1 MWERAC
7 SRRRPHKQPLHQTL
21 HNSQIPPTNKT
32 YKNKP
37 SQTLDRGS
45 ASMRQ
50 LPSLNTLRVFEE
62 VARHRSFSQ
71 AALGLNVT
79 QGAVSRQIK
88 QLEDYLGVAL
98 FVRTPQG
105 LSLTEAGSNLKPHL
119 AEAFDHMERAL
130 QAVRVPNLRQRL
142 RVLAPPTWATRWLSP
157 HLRAFCQRYPDI
169 SLSVTNQASHD
180 SLAEIDCHIRFG
192 LAASTQCASQ
202 LLVME
207 RHIAV
212 ASPELF
218 NGDQAPDLRE
228 FPLLHILHDG
238 KRLKVWENWLAAMC
252 REDIE
257 AGQGLEFSTLDQV
270 IHTALAGGGLAVID
284 RQMIE
289 KELANGSLVPITPIE
304 VIGPYGYWLDVAND
318 KQGLSKVKL
327 FTDWLSLV
335 SNP

>member
-1 MWERAC
+1 
-7 SRRRPHKQPLHQTL
+7 
-21 HNSQIPPTNKT
+21 
-32 YKNKP
+32 
-37 SQTLDRGS
+37 
-45 ASMRQ
+45 MRQ
-50 LPSLNTLRVFEE
+50 LPSLNMLRVFEE

-88 QLEDYLGVAL
+88 QLEDYLGVTL
-98 FVRTPQG
+98 FIRTPQG
-105 LSLTEAGSNLKPHL
+105 LSLTETGRALSAQLSD
-119 AEAFDHMERAL
+119 AFDHVERAL

-142 RVLAPPTWATRWLSP
+142 RIVAPPTWATRWLSA

-169 SLSVTNQASHD
+169 SLSVTHQNGYE

-192 LAASTQCASQ
+192 LEALSHCNSQ

-207 RHIAV
+207 RHMAV

-218 NGDQAPDLRE
+218 VNGQPPDLRQ

-238 KRLKVWENWLAAMC
+238 KRLKVWENWLAAMGH
-252 REDIE
+252 EDVD
-257 AGQGLEFSTLDQV
+257 AAQGLEFSTLDQV

-289 KELANGSLVPITPIE
+289 KELANGSLLPITAVE
-304 VIGPYGYWLDVAND
+304 VLGPYGYWLDVAND
-318 KQGLSKVKL
+318 KQGLSKVRL
-327 FTDWLSLV
+327 FTDWLGLV

>member
-1 MWERAC
+1 
-7 SRRRPHKQPLHQTL
+7 
-21 HNSQIPPTNKT
+21 
-32 YKNKP
+32 
-37 SQTLDRGS
+37 
-45 ASMRQ
+45 MRQ
-50 LPSLNTLRVFEE
+50 LPSLNMLRVFEE

-98 FVRTPQG
+98 FIRTPQG
-105 LSLTEAGSNLKPHL
+105 LSLTETGLALSPHL
-119 AEAFDHMERAL
+119 SDAFDHIERAL

-142 RVLAPPTWATRWLSP
+142 RIVAPPTWATRWLSA

-169 SLSVTNQASHD
+169 SLSVTHQTGHD
-180 SLAEIDCHIRFG
+180 NLAEIDCHIRFG
-192 LAASTQCASQ
+192 LEADSHCSSQ

-207 RHIAV
+207 RHMAV

-218 NGDQAPDLRE
+218 INGQPPDLRQ

-238 KRLKVWENWLAAMC
+238 RRLKVWENWLAAMG
-252 REDIE
+252 RDDID

-289 KELANGSLVPITPIE
+289 KELANGSLLPITPVE
-304 VIGPYGYWLDVAND
+304 VVGPYGYWLDVAND
-318 KQGLSKVKL
+318 KLGLSKVRL
-327 FTDWLSLV
+327 FTEWLGLV

>member
-1 MWERAC
+1 
-7 SRRRPHKQPLHQTL
+7 
-21 HNSQIPPTNKT
+21 
-32 YKNKP
+32 
-37 SQTLDRGS
+37 
-45 ASMRQ
+45 MRQ

-238 KRLKVWENWLAAMC
+238 KRLKVWENWLTAMG
-252 REDIE
+252 REDID

-327 FTDWLSLV
+327 FTEWLSLV

>member
-1 MWERAC
+1 
-7 SRRRPHKQPLHQTL
+7 
-21 HNSQIPPTNKT
+21 
-32 YKNKP
+32 
-37 SQTLDRGS
+37 
-45 ASMRQ
+45 MRQ
-50 LPSLNTLRVFEE
+50 LPSLNMLRVFEE

-71 AALGLNVT
+71 AAASLNVT

-98 FVRTPQG
+98 FVRTPRG
-105 LSLTEAGSNLKPHL
+105 LSLTESGTALSPQLGD
-119 AEAFDHMERAL
+119 AFDHIERAL

-142 RVLAPPTWATRWLSP
+142 RILAPPTWATRWLSA

-180 SLAEIDCHIRFG
+180 SLAEVDCQIRFG
-192 LAASTQCASQ
+192 LEADSHCSSQ

-218 NGDQAPDLRE
+218 EQGEAPDLRH

-238 KRLKVWENWLAAMC
+238 KRLKVWENWLAAMG
-252 REDIE
+252 REDVD
-257 AGQGLEFSTLDQV
+257 ARQGLEFSTLDQV
-270 IHTALAGGGLAVID
+270 INTALAGGGLAVID
-284 RQMIE
+284 RQMIV
-289 KELANGSLVPITPIE
+289 KELANGSLLPITPVE
-304 VIGPYGYWLDVAND
+304 VVGPYGYWLDVAND
-318 KQGLSKVKL
+318 KQGLSKVRL
-327 FTDWLSLV
+327 FTEWLSLV

>member
-1 MWERAC
+1 
-7 SRRRPHKQPLHQTL
+7 
-21 HNSQIPPTNKT
+21 
-32 YKNKP
+32 
-37 SQTLDRGS
+37 
-45 ASMRQ
+45 MRQ

-88 QLEDYLGVAL
+88 HLEDYLGVAL

-105 LSLTEAGSNLKPHL
+105 LSLTESGSALSPHL
-119 AEAFDHMERAL
+119 AEAFDHIERAL

-169 SLSVTNQASHD
+169 NLSITSQIGHD
-180 SLAEIDCHIRFG
+180 SLTEVDCHIRFG
-192 LAASTQCASQ
+192 LAATQNCVSR

-218 NGDQAPDLRE
+218 NGDQAPDLWQI
-228 FPLLHILHDG
+228 PLLHILHDG
-238 KRLKVWENWLAAMC
+238 KRLKVWETWLAAMG
-252 REDIE
+252 RDDID
-257 AGQGLEFSTLDQV
+257 AGRGLEFSTLDQV

-289 KELANGSLVPITPIE
+289 KELANGSLRPITPIE

-318 KQGLSKVKL
+318 KQGLSKVNL
-327 FTDWLSLV
+327 FTEWLSLV

>member
-1 MWERAC
+1 
-7 SRRRPHKQPLHQTL
+7 
-21 HNSQIPPTNKT
+21 
-32 YKNKP
+32 
-37 SQTLDRGS
+37 
-45 ASMRQ
+45 MRQ
-50 LPSLNTLRVFEE
+50 LPSLNMLRVFEE

-105 LSLTEAGSNLKPHL
+105 LSLTESGIALSPHL
-119 AEAFDHMERAL
+119 AEAFDHIERAL

-142 RVLAPPTWATRWLSP
+142 RILAPPTWATRWLSA
-157 HLRAFCQRYPDI
+157 HLRVFCQRYPDI
-169 SLSVTNQASHD
+169 SLSVTNQTGHD
-180 SLAEIDCHIRFG
+180 NLAEIDCHIRFG
-192 LAASTQCASQ
+192 LEANSHCSSQ

-218 NGDQAPDLRE
+218 SEGQPPDLRQ

-238 KRLKVWENWLAAMC
+238 KRLKVWENWLAAMG
-252 REDIE
+252 RDDVD
-257 AGQGLEFSTLDQV
+257 AAQGLEFSTLDQV
-270 IHTALAGGGLAVID
+270 IHTTLAGGGLAVID

-289 KELANGSLVPITPIE
+289 KELANGSLLPITPVE

-318 KQGLSKVKL
+318 KQGLSKVRL
-327 FTDWLSLV
+327 FTDWLGLV

>member
-1 MWERAC
+1 
-7 SRRRPHKQPLHQTL
+7 
-21 HNSQIPPTNKT
+21 
-32 YKNKP
+32 
-37 SQTLDRGS
+37 
-45 ASMRQ
+45 MRQ
-50 LPSLNTLRVFEE
+50 LPSLNMLRVFEE

-88 QLEDYLGVAL
+88 QLEDYLGVTL
-98 FVRTPQG
+98 FIRTPQG
-105 LSLTEAGSNLKPHL
+105 LSLTETGIALFPHL
-119 AEAFDHMERAL
+119 SDAFDHIERAL

-142 RVLAPPTWATRWLSP
+142 RIVAPPTWATRWLSA

-169 SLSVTNQASHD
+169 SLSVIHQSGHD
-180 SLAEIDCHIRFG
+180 NLAEIDCHIRFG
-192 LAASTQCASQ
+192 LEAASHCSSQ

-207 RHIAV
+207 RHMAV

-218 NGDQAPDLRE
+218 VNGQPPDLRQ

-238 KRLKVWENWLAAMC
+238 KRLKVWENWLAAMG
-252 REDIE
+252 RDDID
-257 AGQGLEFSTLDQV
+257 AAQGLEFSTLDQV

-289 KELANGSLVPITPIE
+289 KELANGSLLPITPVE

-318 KQGLSKVKL
+318 KQGLSKVRL
-327 FTDWLSLV
+327 FTDWLGWV